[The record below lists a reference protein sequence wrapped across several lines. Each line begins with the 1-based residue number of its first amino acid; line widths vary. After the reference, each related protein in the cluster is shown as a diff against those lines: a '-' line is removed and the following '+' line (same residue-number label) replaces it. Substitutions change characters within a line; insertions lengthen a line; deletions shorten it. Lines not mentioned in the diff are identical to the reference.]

1 MRREYTRAPLR
12 RSDLLANP
20 FEQFQAWLNEAIAA
34 RVPEPNAMTLATRS
48 EDGGVSAR
56 TVLLKELDRNG
67 FVFFTNYESR
77 KAREIAARAH
87 VALTFVWLKLGKQV
101 RVRGMAKRISRAAS
115 AAYFAQRPRRSQIA
129 AWASRQSNPLAS
141 REELEAAYAEYEARF
156 AGKEIPCPPWWGG
169 YRVVPDE
176 MEFWQGRRDRLH
188 DRFVYTRGRGGQWT
202 ITRLAP

>member
-12 RSDLLANP
+12 RSDLHADP

-34 RVPEPNAMTLATRS
+34 GVPEPNAMTLSTLA

-56 TVLLKELDRNG
+56 IVLLKELDRKG

-77 KAREIAARAH
+77 KGREIAARAQ

-101 RVRGMAKRISRAAS
+101 RVRGVAKKISRAAS

-129 AWASRQSNPLAS
+129 AWASPQSQPLAS
-141 REELEAAYAEYEARF
+141 REELEAAYAECEARF
-156 AGKEIPCPPWWGG
+156 AGKEVPCPPWWGG
-169 YRVVPDE
+169 YRVVPNE
-176 MEFWQGRRDRLH
+176 FEFWQGRRDRLH
-188 DRFVYTRGRGGQWT
+188 DRFVYTCTRDAGWT